1 MVFGMKKIARRSIC
15 IAAGVAACALA
26 CAVALAASALP
37 AVATERTFAA
47 ERTFIEE
54 TFEAAPQAAEG
65 AERTFAVEASA
76 EPSGFAAEGSK
87 EGRAPVAQ
95 AKRAR
100 AAFGVSGSQQAFAR
114 RPGEIRPVCLAKF
127 VSS

>member
-37 AVATERTFAA
+37 AVAA

-54 TFEAAPQAAEG
+54 G
-65 AERTFAVEASA
+65 AA
-76 EPSGFAAEGSK
+76 EPSGFAAEGS
-87 EGRAPVAQ
+87 EDACAPAAQ

-114 RPGEIRPVCLAKF
+114 RPGEIRPY
-127 VSS
+127 